1 MSDYI
6 SREAFP
12 SPRGDKLHQRLGGTM
27 KIGLGFRPLAGISCI
42 VLPLRRKNGF
52 GGFRPLAGISYIEAG
67 CVLCREP
74 AVSIPSRG

>member
-52 GGFRPLAGISYIEAG
+52 GGFRPLAGISCIFDEYFSSKHG
-67 CVLCREP
+67 S
-74 AVSIPSRG
+74 VSVPSRG